1 MKLIKIGIPGLDE
14 IFKGGILENSSVLI
28 SGAPGTGK
36 TILALQFIYEG
47 AKMNEPGLYIAAE
60 EPIESIRECAKS
72 LGFDIEKYEKK
83 GLITFVEQ
91 PILTK
96 KIVSIITPLTII
108 KEKKIKRVVL
118 DSLSLFKY
126 THVAGEMDYRKEVLS
141 FLDSM
146 RELGVTLLATAESP
160 TPSIDLLEHKPEDFL
175 FTGLILLLK
184 IRKTSYYERCITVA
198 KMRGQDHLINIFP
211 FRIEKG
217 GIKVFPK
224 QMPFSLVEKK
234 K

>member
-1 MKLIKIGIPGLDE
+1 MKLIKTGVPGLDE
-14 IFKGGILENSSVLI
+14 IFKGGILENSSILVT
-28 SGAPGTGK
+28 GAPGTGK

-47 AKMNEPGLYIAAE
+47 AKMNEPGLYIATE
-60 EPIESIRECAKS
+60 EPIESIRNCAKN
-72 LGFDIEKYEKK
+72 LGFDLEKYEKK
-83 GLITFVEQ
+83 GLINFIAQ

-96 KIVSIITPLTII
+96 KIVSIVTPLAMI
-108 KEKKIKRVVL
+108 KKKKIKRVVL
-118 DSLSLFKY
+118 DSLTLFKY

-141 FLDSM
+141 FLESM
-146 RELGVTLLATAESP
+146 RELGVTLLATAEIP
-160 TPSIDLLEHKPEDFL
+160 TANIDLLEHKPEDFL
-175 FTGLILLLK
+175 FTGLIILLK

-211 FRIEKG
+211 FTIEEG

>member
-1 MKLIKIGIPGLDE
+1 MKLIKMGVPGLDE

-47 AKMNEPGLYIAAE
+47 AKLNEPSLYIATE
-60 EPIESIRECAKS
+60 EPIASIRNCAKE

-83 GLITFVEQ
+83 GLITFIEQ

-96 KIVSIITPLTII
+96 KIVSIVTPLAMI
-108 KEKKIKRVVL
+108 KKKKIKRVVL
-118 DSLSLFKY
+118 DSLTLFKY
-126 THVAGEMDYRKEVLS
+126 THVAGEMDYRKEVLN

-146 RELGVTLLATAESP
+146 RELKVTLLATTESP
-160 TPSIDLLEHKPEDFL
+160 TSNLDLLEYKPEDFL
-175 FTGLILLLK
+175 FTGLVLLLK
-184 IRKTSYYERCITVA
+184 TRKTSSYERCITVA

-211 FRIEKG
+211 FTIEKG

-224 QMPFSLVEKK
+224 QMPFSLIEKK